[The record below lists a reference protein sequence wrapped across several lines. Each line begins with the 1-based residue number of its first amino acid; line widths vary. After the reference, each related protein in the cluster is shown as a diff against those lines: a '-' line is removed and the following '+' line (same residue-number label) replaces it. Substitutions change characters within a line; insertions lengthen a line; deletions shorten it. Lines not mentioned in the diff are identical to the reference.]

1 MVDAELR
8 VDTNEQVDVVWHGL
22 DFHELG
28 SYVIADLLDDLNKPL
43 VHWSW
48 VATDWRVG
56 DGRVLARDDAAT
68 VLGAPDDV
76 EIAAVDHVLVRFHP
90 HLLPV
95 YADMLYN
102 CFVKAAGKAGVKE
115 WAAMP
120 LDARPQ
126 VLKVRYNYRLRV
138 NAKVAGLLKEVH
150 DSCRFVWNQAL
161 GRWGDLWRYEGVS
174 YSYADADHELTDW
187 RSRFEWLAEQP
198 SVPQQQV
205 LRDLFKAVSA
215 FFDKS
220 NPAGRP
226 KFKKKGSYKSAR
238 WTKSGFSVTGTGK
251 GAPRDRLSVATRAGR
266 VEIPVVWSR
275 QLPSG
280 PTSVT
285 VYQDAVGHW
294 YASFVV
300 EVAVPETPLPMT
312 TRTTGLDVGLTT
324 LGTVVDE
331 WMDMDNP
338 RHLKRASKVLSKRR
352 RSFSKRTS
360 PKHKE
365 AARHKVAKAE
375 DKLKCARLDYDHKQA
390 GKLFAYYD
398 AVGYEGD
405 LAPKDMARKAKPKP
419 DPDKPGHYLQNGQSK
434 KRGLNRSVADAAWG
448 QFLRVLAEPAWVAR
462 RLLRLELH
470 ESDQGGWSHARP
482 RQAAVAPLAAALP
495 PRAAGKGNEAR
506 ARGQGLGGALWGREQ
521 GRPPAGHRA
530 RDAAPLGGQGRSR
543 RGAAA
548 WRADQGEGED
558 RRARTR
564 GERAT
569 ARK

>member
-448 QFLRVLAEPAWVAR
+448 QFLRVLAFQAVKLGKFAIPYPKSGTTQDCSGCGTKAKS
-462 RLLRLELH
+462 RLELKDRVFSCDQCGYSAPRDRNSARNLDPRRRGWTGRGD
-470 ESDQGGWSHARP
+470 ESTGALPSAGGS
-482 RQAAVAPLAAALP
+482 QLAA
-495 PRAAGKGNEAR
+495 
-506 ARGQGLGGALWGREQ
+506 
-521 GRPPAGHRA
+521 
-530 RDAAPLGGQGRSR
+530 
-543 RGAAA
+543 
-548 WRADQGEGED
+548 
-558 RRARTR
+558 
-564 GERAT
+564 
-569 ARK
+569 